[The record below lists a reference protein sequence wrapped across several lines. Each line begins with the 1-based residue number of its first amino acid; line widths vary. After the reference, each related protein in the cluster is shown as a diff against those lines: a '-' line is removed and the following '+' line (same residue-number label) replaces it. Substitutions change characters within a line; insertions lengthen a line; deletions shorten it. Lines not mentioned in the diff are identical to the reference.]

1 MPTSPF
7 LGFNLTPSN
16 DIGYYR
22 KNEFQSMAKVK
33 SNDLK
38 PIGNENSYTPEFF
51 VELCEKINL
60 TDENKKADLAHYIIL
75 AAQRYISYY
84 DEYIREKPLNEIEKE
99 FEKIISYL
107 DKAQASFGKIILSSK
122 YGDDIVNNLYDVI
135 SKKYPSLHGL
145 LREIKRDGPFI
156 SGTSPARALP
166 LLYSMQEAIE
176 KTVKNLSSKK
186 GTPKSIALY
195 NWVMIVSAELEP
207 ILGRKLEQSHSYKGK
222 YISKKEMIDSE
233 LLRFII
239 APLDPNV
246 TISQIETALKDTR
259 KERYE
264 APWDNY
270 FPKG

>member
-1 MPTSPF
+1 
-7 LGFNLTPSN
+7 
-16 DIGYYR
+16 
-22 KNEFQSMAKVK
+22 MAKTK

-38 PIGNENSYTPEFF
+38 PIGNENSYTSEFF
-51 VELCEKINL
+51 VELYEKINL
-60 TDENKKADLAHYIIL
+60 TDKNKKEDLAHYIIL
-75 AAQRYISYY
+75 AAQRYMSYY
-84 DEYIREKPLNEIEKE
+84 DEYIREKPSNEIEKE

-176 KTVKNLSSKK
+176 KTVKNLPSKK

-195 NWVMIVSAELEP
+195 NWIMIVSAQLEP
-207 ILGRKLEQSHSYKGK
+207 ILGRKLEQSRYQKTDKGGE
-222 YISKKEMIDSE
+222 YVSKREINDSD
-233 LLRFII
+233 LLQFII

-246 TISQIETALKDTR
+246 TISQIETALKDTH
-259 KERYE
+259 KERHE

-270 FPKG
+270 FPKR